1 MTSFS
6 TIILGTGHK
15 ETYRAG
21 EAPQGSTFGGLR
33 ILFNVFPVRSVY
45 SMSGTT
51 SEAGTLSSSVSGLGS
66 SRYSST
72 TGSSS
77 IRRGPAGD
85 MRDVARDRQMA
96 RRRLNIRSKSTGR
109 EMDPRFQDI
118 ANVYSHP
125 AGKKIRYSESL
136 MEI

>member
-1 MTSFS
+1 
-6 TIILGTGHK
+6 
-15 ETYRAG
+15 
-21 EAPQGSTFGGLR
+21 
-33 ILFNVFPVRSVY
+33 
-45 SMSGTT
+45 MSGTT

-125 AGKKIRYSESL
+125 AGTKIRYSESL
-136 MEI
+136 METCHFSDLNDSMVRE